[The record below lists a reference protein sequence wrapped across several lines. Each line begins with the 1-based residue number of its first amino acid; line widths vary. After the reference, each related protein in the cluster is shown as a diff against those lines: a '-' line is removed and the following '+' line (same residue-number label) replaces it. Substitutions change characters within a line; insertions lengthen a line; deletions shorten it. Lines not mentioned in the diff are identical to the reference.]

1 MTKIQT
7 NRRMLKA
14 KKAIHKTKRRKDTNN
29 CPSKKMSAGTT
40 KKNMSWE
47 KTVKNKPGNFPT
59 GGFQIKNIFFSD
71 KMVKSF
77 FVTFWNLIEK
87 RLYL

>member
-14 KKAIHKTKRRKDTNN
+14 KKTILKTKRRKDRKN

-40 KKNMSWE
+40 KKNMS
-47 KTVKNKPGNFPT
+47 
-59 GGFQIKNIFFSD
+59 
-71 KMVKSF
+71 
-77 FVTFWNLIEK
+77 
-87 RLYL
+87 

>member
-1 MTKIQT
+1 
-7 NRRMLKA
+7 MLKA
-14 KKAIHKTKRRKDTNN
+14 KKAIHKTKRRKDRKN

-59 GGFQIKNIFFSD
+59 GGFQIENIIFSD

-77 FVTFWNLIEK
+77 FVTFESLIKK